1 MATAE
6 LQEILQ
12 RRRLQN
18 GESPVHK
25 KSAGEEAELV
35 GLQAGLFYPGHV
47 DKVCQAF
54 ESELDKGKQDFVA
67 VQRKPKA
74 AVTFGSPSAS
84 YERSASDP
92 WAGRGCSEES
102 PKIRLLPPQ
111 SGFSNA
117 AVVAS
122 SPSNS
127 PGVSS
132 DWRGWR
138 FPGATDSEEGGEEAL
153 INEIVGEV
161 LTPWA
166 DDADNV
172 EIEVATALS
181 SPVSAQGHRLG
192 GFGGE
197 SPSNSLRALS
207 KEQPELL
214 ESCGSPENRS
224 SSGQCSLRI
233 FTGEPEGPKLEELHA
248 QVEGPRLTPSTQSV
262 PRLLESREAEGML
275 TAAELVK
282 SLPSLSSPA
291 HEQGAAAPETVDPAA
306 SSQGVKE
313 HLGSKLAKEL
323 LPTEAAQTSQQE
335 LPGISVFAEPA
346 LSAALAPKTK
356 ELLGR
361 LQEPGS
367 PGKLQELSPEE
378 DATFTAGPQ
387 APQSNTNGTTQELV
401 GPPAA
406 PEDPRSN
413 PDRSSQELA
422 EPAPEAQS
430 NPDGSPQEPAEPAP
444 KAPQSN
450 PDGTNREL
458 LGPPEAVAC
467 SSQGHRLP
475 AATLPFSSGF
485 LLPPGS
491 GASSPR
497 SNSGGLQLPSR
508 SGAASASPVYSS
520 RLRKRSPEHYVK
532 SASACR
538 LEERLRLCRDMQAH
552 VADLFLGQSHLI
564 RRQIRDFSSAHL
576 EPPGY
581 TPRSHSSSISGPLR
595 IGISPPQAAPM
606 VMPPSTTVTVDS
618 PMALSAKARMRC
630 QGPSNTL
637 YGLHTPPGSAPHQG
651 PRLNRGAPPPPV
663 VSARAG
669 DRFHPS
675 VVPELSGRRTPPP
688 LLASRPTS
696 APSRAQRRSTPQRS
710 QAQPLRTDNQI
721 VAQALTAELR
731 ALEAQV
737 QQLRAQHA
745 QMAQEAPTPPVPS
758 QAPRRS
764 KATGVRPII
773 IRGSS

>member
-25 KSAGEEAELV
+25 KSAGEEELA

-67 VQRKPKA
+67 VQRKPKT

-92 WAGRGCSEES
+92 WAGRGCGEES
-102 PKIRLLPPQ
+102 PKIRLLPPP

-117 AVVAS
+117 AVIAS

-153 INEIVGEV
+153 IDEIVGEV

-172 EIEVATALS
+172 EIEVATVLS
-181 SPVSAQGHRLG
+181 SPMSAQGHRRV

-207 KEQPELL
+207 KKQPELL
-214 ESCGSPENRS
+214 ERCGSPEDRS

-233 FTGEPEGPKLEELHA
+233 FTGEPEGPKLEQLQA
-248 QVEGPRLTPSTQSV
+248 QVEGPRLTPQSV
-262 PRLLESREAEGML
+262 PRLMLESREAELML

-291 HEQGAAAPETVDPAA
+291 HAQGAAATDTMDPAT

-313 HLGSKLAKEL
+313 HLGSKLAQEL
-323 LPTEAAQTSQQE
+323 LPTEAAQQE
-335 LPGISVFAEPA
+335 LPGISAFTEPA
-346 LSAALAPKTK
+346 RSGVLTPKTK

-361 LQEPGS
+361 QQEPGS
-367 PGKLQELSPEE
+367 PEKLQELSPVE
-378 DATFTAGPQ
+378 DTTFTVGPQ
-387 APQSNTNGTTQELV
+387 ALQSNTDGTTQELV

-406 PEDPRSN
+406 PEATESN
-413 PDRSSQELA
+413 PDRSPQELVEPA
-422 EPAPEAQS
+422 EPAPEA
-430 NPDGSPQEPAEPAP
+430 
-444 KAPQSN
+444 PQSN
-450 PDGTNREL
+450 PERTNQEL
-458 LGPPEAVAC
+458 VGPLEAMAC
-467 SSQGHRLP
+467 GLQGHRLP
-475 AATLPFSSGF
+475 AATPPFSTGF

-491 GASSPR
+491 GASSKASPR
-497 SNSGGLQLPSR
+497 SSSGGLQLPGR
-508 SGAASASPVYSS
+508 SGAASASPVHSS
-520 RLRKRSPEHYVK
+520 RLRKQSPEHYVK

-564 RRQIRDFSSAHL
+564 RRQIRDFTSAHF

-581 TPRSHSSSISGPLR
+581 TPRSHSSSSSGPLR

-618 PMALSAKARMRC
+618 PMALSAKARLRC
-630 QGPSNTL
+630 QGPSNTVT
-637 YGLHTPPGSAPHQG
+637 GLHTPPSFAPRQG

-669 DRFHPS
+669 DQFHPS

-688 LLASRPTS
+688 LVASRPTS

-710 QAQPLRTDNQI
+710 QAQSLRTDNQI

-745 QMAQEAPTPPVPS
+745 QMAQEAGTPPVPS